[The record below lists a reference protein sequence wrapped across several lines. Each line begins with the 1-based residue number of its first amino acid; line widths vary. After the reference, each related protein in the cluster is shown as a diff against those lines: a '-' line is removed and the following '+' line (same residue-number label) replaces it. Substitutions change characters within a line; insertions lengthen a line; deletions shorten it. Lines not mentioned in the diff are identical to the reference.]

1 VSTAGLER
9 AFREE
14 WTTVV
19 AALARRLGDLQ
30 AAEDAAAE
38 AFAAAARAWA
48 RDGVPPNPGGWLTVT
63 AWRKAVDQLRRDRP
77 VAIDPHVLAEVTRGT
92 SEEDEEMAAGRLVDD
107 RLGLVFACCH
117 PALALEVRVAMT
129 LRYVAGL
136 TTREI
141 AAAFLLPEPTLAQRL
156 VRAKRKIR
164 EAGIRFEVP
173 DPDSVTERLRGVRA
187 VVYLVFNEGYAATGG
202 DQLVRTELCNEAI
215 WLGRLLH
222 RLMAADAETAGLLAL
237 MLLHHSRAAAR
248 QDGTGRPVPLA
259 DQDRSLWD
267 QALIAEGTGV
277 LDAAMARRAAG
288 PYQLQAAIIAV
299 HTQAASFEDT
309 DWLQIAALYGELA
322 RWDPSPVIEIN
333 RAVAVGMADGPR
345 AGLAILE
352 PVLTSGM
359 LAAYA
364 PLHAA
369 HAGLLERA
377 GEPEQATAAWARAAE
392 ATGNEALRD
401 ELRRRRDESS
411 GSLQPGLVV
420 RADQDRRAGEVG
432 SPESQFRNRL
442 TAFPEGSPSLALG
455 THPGHAPG
463 RVHGLAR
470 KILNRLSIP
479 GAGQP

>member
-1 VSTAGLER
+1 MAGLER

-19 AALARRLGDLQ
+19 ATLARRLGDLQ

-48 RDGVPPNPGGWLTVT
+48 RDGIPPNPGGWLTVT

-77 VAIDPHVLAEVTRGT
+77 VAVDPQVLAEVTRSA
-92 SEEDEEMAAGRLVDD
+92 SEEGTEMEAGPLGDD

-117 PALALEVRVAMT
+117 PALALEVRVALT
-129 LRYVAGL
+129 LRYAAGL

-173 DPDSVTERLRGVRA
+173 APGRLAGRLSGVRA

-202 DQLVRTELCNEAI
+202 EELVRAGLCEEAI

-222 RLMAADAETAGLLAL
+222 RLLPGDAETAGLLAL
-237 MLLHHSRAAAR
+237 MLLHHGRAGER
-248 QDGTGRPVPLA
+248 QDAGGRPVPLA
-259 DQDRSLWD
+259 GQDRSRWD
-267 QALIAEGTGV
+267 QDLIAEGTGV
-277 LDAAMARRAAG
+277 LDAAMARRAPG

-299 HTQAASFEDT
+299 HVQAAAFADT
-309 DWLQIAALYGELA
+309 DWQQIAALYSELA

-352 PVLTSGM
+352 PVLASGT
-359 LAAYA
+359 LAAYG

-369 HAGLLERA
+369 HADLLERA
-377 GEPEQATAAWARAAE
+377 GQTEDAAAAWTRAAQT
-392 ATGNEALRD
+392 TGNAALRG
-401 ELRRRRDESS
+401 ELRRRRDQAGGEHR
-411 GSLQPGLVV
+411 PGK
-420 RADQDRRAGEVG
+420 
-432 SPESQFRNRL
+432 S
-442 TAFPEGSPSLALG
+442 
-455 THPGHAPG
+455 
-463 RVHGLAR
+463 
-470 KILNRLSIP
+470 
-479 GAGQP
+479 